1 MLSIKLI
8 QNSETN
14 TMTILQPASSSQ
26 MHAANKNTSFPCSST
41 TALLFPLSALASLN
55 LPSSDVKTVF
65 IAKPVTVLRKPVFYR
80 LPDYVTSRHMSD
92 LWFETKGRPTI
103 GPIVSGIIV
112 TCRSALAISRLLVCF
127 AGAVALMPDAHCTD
141 AEKQRT
147 MAYLSDR
154 G

>member
-80 LPDYVTSRHMSD
+80 LPDYVTSRHVSD
-92 LWFETKGRPTI
+92 LWFENKDRPTT

-112 TCRSALAISRLLVCF
+112 TCRSADCVTKGRLGSGQGCNERKVSGRGVCS
-127 AGAVALMPDAHCTD
+127 GCGVT
-141 AEKQRT
+141 R
-147 MAYLSDR
+147 R
-154 G
+154 RR